1 MKGGKLLPIKV
12 CQITTVHHWNDTRIF
27 WRECR
32 SLRKA
37 GYAVTLIAPHHANER
52 IEGIDI
58 VAIPKTKNRLKRCLL
73 IGAKV
78 FLLALKQR
86 AEIYHFHDPEF
97 LPWALLLKFLSRKP
111 VVYDAHE
118 DYPEEI
124 PCRSSLSRKF
134 KFLLTPLLKFIL
146 EFIPSRLSD
155 LLVFPTYSLQQK
167 VKGGRSIVLLNLPTT
182 ESFKDRLAPIPWE
195 QRQYDIVHFG
205 NLIPSRAKFMLEIAK
220 CLKKVG
226 VNFKWLFVGIPP
238 KIAYWILAN
247 EDEKFIEEHFHFI
260 TGWVPL
266 DKAIRLVKNSRIGFN
281 YFPFEQRF
289 LVVLPV
295 KVLDY
300 MMTGLPVVSTA
311 LPELKRLLPAG
322 CAILVDSEEP
332 LPYALAIKHL
342 LQNPSEAMKMG
353 ENGKKLILEKLNWE
367 MSEEKKL
374 LESYQALLHKKTN
387 GRMGGALENE

>member
-1 MKGGKLLPIKV
+1 
-12 CQITTVHHWNDTRIF
+12 
-27 WRECR
+27 
-32 SLRKA
+32 
-37 GYAVTLIAPHHANER
+37 
-52 IEGIDI
+52 
-58 VAIPKTKNRLKRCLL
+58 LL

-97 LPWALLLKFLSRKP
+97 LPWALLLKFLTRKS
-111 VVYDAHE
+111 VVYDVHE
-118 DYPEEI
+118 DYPEKI

-146 EFIPSRLSD
+146 EYLPSRLCD
-155 LLVFPTYSLQQK
+155 LLVFTTYSHQQK
-167 VKGGRSIVLLNLPTT
+167 VNGRSIVLLNLPTA
-182 ESFKDRLAPIPWE
+182 KDFINSLPSIPWE

-205 NLIPSRAKFMLEIAK
+205 GLTLPRAQLMLQIAKFLDKEGLSIRW
-220 CLKKVG
+220 LLVG
-226 VNFKWLFVGIPP
+226 VPP
-238 KIAYWILAN
+238 KVSNWMMES
-247 EDEKFIEEHFHFI
+247 EDKKFIEKHFNI
-260 TGWVPL
+260 LSGWVPI
-266 DKAIRLVKNSRIGFN
+266 DKAIPLLRNSRIGFN
-281 YFPFEQRF
+281 YRPLEKQFF
-289 LVVLPV
+289 LMLPV
-295 KVLDY
+295 KVFEY
-300 MMTGLPVVSTA
+300 MMMGLPVVSTA

-353 ENGKKLILEKLNWE
+353 ENGRKLILEKLNWE

-374 LESYQALLHKKTN
+374 LESYQALLHRKTN